1 MRNRRRARKLPARV
15 SALIEAARVFKAGNS
30 LAIRIPSVVAKRLD
44 LEDGSEV
51 EMGLEEDALW
61 ISPAAPR
68 RPNLS
73 ELLDKITPENIHAE
87 VDWGPA
93 VGREIL
99 DD

>member
-1 MRNRRRARKLPARV
+1 MRNRRPGRKLPAGV

-51 EMGLEEDALW
+51 EMGLDEDALW
-61 ISPAAPR
+61 ITPAARR
-68 RPNLS
+68 RPSLS
-73 ELLDKITPENIHAE
+73 QLLDKVTPENIHSE
-87 VDWGPA
+87 VKTGRA

>member
-1 MRNRRRARKLPARV
+1 MRNRGRARKLPAGV

-44 LEDGSEV
+44 LRDGSEV
-51 EMGLEEDALW
+51 EMGVDEGELW
-61 ISPAAPR
+61 IRPAAPR
-68 RPNLS
+68 RPTLS
-73 ELLDKITPENIHAE
+73 ELLDRITPENIHAE

-93 VGREIL
+93 VGREII